1 MPGCVGGG
9 GGSEINFSRP
19 STLDPRGFFLDVN
32 MILETEHS
40 LNFQKL

>member
-1 MPGCVGGG
+1 MRGGG
-9 GGSEINFSRP
+9 GGSEINLSRP
-19 STLDPRGFFLDVN
+19 STLDPRGFFFLDVN